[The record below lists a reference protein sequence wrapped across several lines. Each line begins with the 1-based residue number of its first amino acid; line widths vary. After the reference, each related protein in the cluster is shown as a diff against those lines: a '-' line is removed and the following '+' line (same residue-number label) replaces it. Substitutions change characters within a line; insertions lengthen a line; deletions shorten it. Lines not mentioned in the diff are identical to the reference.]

1 MKIKLTESQH
11 RRVMMENAKH
21 QVFMDKVYKQI
32 ENSELE
38 DIFPLLVDIYGFSVE
53 EVIEDES
60 LYHMIGYK
68 LLDNLLRYGYR
79 GFNPRPYIRYVHA
92 IASEFSDDVMESDL
106 SPPQKAAE
114 LFQIYRLFDD
124 AVAGNETMER
134 IQSSIEDAIEY
145 IFTNNPPKK
154 AIQLVSNLY
163 GKTWGRGFDDE
174 IRHNIQNFATQNG
187 IKIFN
192 KVAGLTF
199 EKKDGMIQSLINYI
213 QDKPKKTKA
222 GFLEYI
228 NSKGRTSGQHSTFF
242 RAAVNAG
249 IVKPVRDGRTI
260 TYELGP
266 NYEAWK
272 NDKLVAF

>member
-38 DIFPLLVDIYGFSVE
+38 DIFPLLVDIYGFSVDE
-53 EVIEDES
+53 ILEDEM
-60 LYHMIGYK
+60 LYHLIGYK
-68 LLDNLLRYGYR
+68 LLDNHNTYRYF
-79 GFNPRPYIRYVHA
+79 GFNPRPYIRYINA
-92 IASEFSDDVMESDL
+92 IAEKLSDEVFESNIP
-106 SPPQKAAE
+106 PPQKSVE
-114 LFQIYRLFDD
+114 LFNLYRLFDD
-124 AVAGNETMER
+124 SVAGNETLER
-134 IQSSIEDAIEY
+134 MQSIKEDTIEY
-145 IFTNNPPKK
+145 IFKNNPPKK
-154 AIQLVSNLY
+154 AIQLLSNLPLY
-163 GKTWGRGFDDE
+163 WDESMMNKIKDFAKRHGLTLFDKT
-174 IRHNIQNFATQNG
+174 
-187 IKIFN
+187 
-192 KVAGLTF
+192 AGLTF
-199 EKKDGMIQSLINYI
+199 EKRDGMIQSLINYI